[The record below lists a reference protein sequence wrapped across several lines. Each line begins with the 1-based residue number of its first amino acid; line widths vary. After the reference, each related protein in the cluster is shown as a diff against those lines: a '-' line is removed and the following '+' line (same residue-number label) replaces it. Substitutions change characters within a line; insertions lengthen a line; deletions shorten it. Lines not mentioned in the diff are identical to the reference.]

1 MPFCL
6 QIRTLPPQNDRGWL
20 LLLDFDIIKIIM
32 GVVFILLCLLKN
44 SQKYGIMIKELRT
57 GGTRERIV
65 SASQNIVCSRS
76 EFT

>member
-1 MPFCL
+1 
-6 QIRTLPPQNDRGWL
+6 
-20 LLLDFDIIKIIM
+20 M